1 MKYFFLFMVT
11 FWLSFSQAY
20 ASTPI
25 PKEGFINVKGGKV
38 WYRINGTGNKTPL
51 LLLHGGPGSSS
62 FNLDGLSELSTD
74 RPVIFIDQLGCG
86 RSSRITDTSL
96 MTIQQFVEQLEQVRK
111 GLHLDQFYL
120 YGHSWGTMLG
130 IDYYLKYPK
139 AIKAIVFS
147 SPCFST
153 KAWTNDADTLIA
165 TLPKDIQIAIS
176 VNEKNKTYNDTAY
189 ENAVN
194 VYYANFVKRSK
205 VSKARQ
211 DSSKMYFGKNVY
223 EFMWGPSEFTAA
235 GNLLKYDRIK
245 DLPKVK
251 VPTLLMAGEFDEAR
265 PSTVK
270 YFQSL
275 IPKSEFKMIRSA
287 GHATIIDNKEE
298 TIQTLRK
305 FLLDMDAL
313 LK

>member
-1 MKYFFLFMVT
+1 
-11 FWLSFSQAY
+11 
-20 ASTPI
+20 
-25 PKEGFINVKGGKV
+25 
-38 WYRINGTGNKTPL
+38 
-51 LLLHGGPGSSS
+51 
-62 FNLDGLSELSTD
+62 
-74 RPVIFIDQLGCG
+74 
-86 RSSRITDTSL
+86 

-111 GLHLDQFYL
+111 ALHLDQFYL

-165 TLPKDIQIAIS
+165 SLPKAIQMDIS
-176 VNEKNKTYNDTAY
+176 VNEKNKTYNTTAY
-189 ENAVN
+189 ENAIN
-194 VYYANFVKRSK
+194 IYYANFVKRTK
-205 VSKARQ
+205 VSQARQ
-211 DSSKMYFGKNVY
+211 DSSKMFFGKNVY
-223 EFMWGPSEFTAA
+223 EFMWGPSEFTAT
-235 GNLLKYDRIK
+235 GNLLNYDRVK

-270 YFQSL
+270 YFQTL
-275 IPKSEFKMIRSA
+275 IPGSVFKMIPNA

-298 TIQTLRK
+298 TIQTLRQ
-305 FLLDMDAL
+305 FLLKVDAL
-313 LK
+313 HK